1 MPFIRT
7 IPHERAGGTL
17 KALYDR
23 DIAAQGRVSTVTEA
37 WSLRPAVLVAWQ
49 SLITAISPN
58 MDARRYLLVTL
69 VASARAR
76 CSI

>member
-7 IPHERAGGTL
+7 IPYEEAGDTL
-17 KALYDR
+17 KEVYDR
-23 DIAAQGRVSTVTEA
+23 DIAAQGRVWSVTEA

-49 SLITAISPN
+49 SLITAISSN
-58 MDARRYLLVTL
+58 MGPRRYELVTL
-69 VASARAR
+69 VASARAK